1 MAKKNMTIDDLAGMV
16 KKGFD
21 HMSDTLADKE
31 SVNKRFDGLE
41 VDIKHLKGETTYL
54 KGEVAHLNASM
65 SMVQRDVAEI
75 RKQFVRR
82 DEFDDLFGRVSYL
95 ERRFGIKSGK

>member
-1 MAKKNMTIDDLAGMV
+1 MV

-21 HMSDTLADKE
+21 HMGETLADKE
-31 SVNKRFDGLE
+31 SVNKRFDILE
-41 VDIKHLKGETTYL
+41 SDMKHV
-54 KGEVAHLNASM
+54 KGEVSHMRGEIAHLNAST

-95 ERRFGIKSGK
+95 ERRLGIKSGK